1 MERRVG
7 NLKRSISRCIWWV
20 ARSSEPVEP
29 VRPCVIRAVTRSY
42 FVLLKLRFSSY
53 RHTSYYYP
61 TLLHLTFCFCPLQF
75 LLPHAAPAHFL
86 LLSTHSNP
94 NQSHSTPITLLSLS
108 YHSHITLFS
117 HTYPTLPLP
126 YSYLTPLP
134 FLPPPHH
141 RYEVRFLPNQIING
155 KSTVN
160 FAFPLHYFE
169 ITG

>member
-53 RHTSYYYP
+53 RHTSCSY
-61 TLLHLTFCFCPLQF
+61 PLQF
-75 LLPHAAPAHFL
+75 SPTPCRSCSLPAPIHFSPLLPHAAPAHFL

-94 NQSHSTPITLLSLS
+94 NQSHSTPITL
-108 YHSHITLFS
+108 FS

-134 FLPPPHH
+134 FSAASISLLLDPI
-141 RYEVRFLPNQIING
+141 Y
-155 KSTVN
+155 T
-160 FAFPLHYFE
+160 
-169 ITG
+169 